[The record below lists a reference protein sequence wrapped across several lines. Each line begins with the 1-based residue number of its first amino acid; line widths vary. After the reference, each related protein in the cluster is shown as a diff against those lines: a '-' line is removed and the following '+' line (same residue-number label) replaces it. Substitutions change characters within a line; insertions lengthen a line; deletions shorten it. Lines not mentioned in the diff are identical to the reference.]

1 MNKISLLLFLTL
13 AYSQW
18 ATFDNNN
25 LNLDEKNG
33 VNSFGAAIS
42 TFHILPIDKIDN
54 FSLGSII
61 VRGVNNNSYAPIF
74 YGQTRLTWNL
84 FLRGRMSVFSSDEKA
99 VQLFGW
105 GLSLNPNKEESLA
118 NWLVSFDSGFLSAHN
133 QIDLSAMKFSVD
145 RFLRYNGKIRYF
157 YGFSLNLLSCSSF
170 QKDSGDFSVRNQLQS
185 NHINIGTLM
194 QIRELNFIPNLSI
207 GNKINYLSI
216 SLSKN
221 I

>member
-13 AYSQW
+13 SYSQW
-18 ATFDNNN
+18 ATFDNSN
-25 LNLDEKNG
+25 LSLDEKSML
-33 VNSFGAAIS
+33 NSYGAAIS
-42 TFHILPIDKIDN
+42 TFNVLPIDKIDN

-61 VRGVNNNSYAPIF
+61 VRDANNNYAPIF

-105 GLSLNPNKEESLA
+105 GLSLNPNKEESLV
-118 NWLVSFDSGFLSAHN
+118 NWLVSFDSGFLSSHH

-145 RFLRYNGKIRYF
+145 RFTRHNGKIRYF

-170 QKDSGDFSVRNQLQS
+170 QQDSGNFVRSQLQS

-194 QIRELNFIPNLSI
+194 QVGELSFIPNLSI

>member
-1 MNKISLLLFLTL
+1 MHKISFLLFLTL

-18 ATFDNNN
+18 ATFDSNN
-25 LNLDEKNG
+25 LSLDEKNT
-33 VNSFGAAIS
+33 VNSYGAAIS
-42 TFHILPIDKIDN
+42 TFNIIPTDKIDN

-61 VRGVNNNSYAPIF
+61 VRGINNNSYAPIF

-105 GLSLNPNKEESLA
+105 GLSLNPNKEESLV
-118 NWLVSFDSGFLSAHN
+118 NWLVSFDSGFLNAHN

-145 RFLRYNGKIRYF
+145 RFSRHNGKIRYF
-157 YGFSLNLLSCSSF
+157 YGISLNLLSCSSF
-170 QKDSGDFSVRNQLQS
+170 QKDIGNFSVRNQLQS

-194 QIRELNFIPNLSI
+194 QIGQLNLIPNLSI

>member
-1 MNKISLLLFLTL
+1 VKKIRFLFFFTIV
-13 AYSQW
+13 YSQW
-18 ATFDNNN
+18 ASFDNNN
-25 LNLDEKNG
+25 LNLDDKNT
-33 VNSFGAAIS
+33 VNSFAAAIS
-42 TFHILPIDKIDN
+42 TFNVLPIDKTDN

-61 VRGVNNNSYAPIF
+61 VGGVNNNYYAPIF

-84 FLRGRMSVFSSDEKA
+84 FLRGRMSVFSSNKKA

-145 RFLRYNGKIRYF
+145 RLTRHNGKIRYF

-170 QKDSGDFSVRNQLQS
+170 QQDSGDFVRNQLQS

-194 QIRELNFIPNLSI
+194 QIGELNFIPNLSI